1 MQNLLSILFFIKK
14 SKNKNATHA
23 TVYLRI
29 TYDGRRAELSTM
41 RKVSLSKWN
50 AKANKVSGSSVEA
63 KQVNRNLD
71 IIKNRI
77 YEIYQRLL
85 DNEEDISAEKIKN
98 EYSGNNNMFHK
109 FKVFG
114 TTLYQSIPET
124 NGDLHVIS
132 TEGDRLDNLAFQFY
146 GDSSLWWYIAKA
158 NNLTAMNVPAGKS
171 LRIPA
176 SADGAI
182 GG

>member
-1 MQNLLSILFFIKK
+1 MSRYSNTKITKK
-14 SKNKNATHA
+14 SLLPKQKK
-23 TVYLRI
+23 I
-29 TYDGRRAELSTM
+29 
-41 RKVSLSKWN
+41 VSS
-50 AKANKVSGSSVEA
+50 
-63 KQVNRNLD
+63 
-71 IIKNRI
+71 
-77 YEIYQRLL
+77 Y
-85 DNEEDISAEKIKN
+85 
-98 EYSGNNNMFHK
+98 
-109 FKVFG
+109 G
-114 TTLYQSIPET
+114 TTLYQRIPET